1 MKDNANTE
9 SSEIYVYE
17 IYANWTIPLGMLVT
31 YYVMLVT
38 IVLIY
43 VFSAYYNSYTKKV
56 LVKRQEALFFDQ

>member
-56 LVKRQEALFFDQ
+56 LVKR